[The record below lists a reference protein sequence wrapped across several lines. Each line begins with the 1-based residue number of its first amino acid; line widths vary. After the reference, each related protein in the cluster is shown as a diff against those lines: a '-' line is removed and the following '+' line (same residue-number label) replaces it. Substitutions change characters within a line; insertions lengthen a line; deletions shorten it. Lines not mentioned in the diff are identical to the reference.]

1 MRYAL
6 IMLLLCFSLTLSA
19 TTYYVATNGSNSN
32 NGTTTSTPWL
42 TLQYGI
48 DHVKAGDILY
58 IRGGTYRTTGNASS
72 SALLT
77 MSGMAGTSS
86 SHITISAYPG
96 EVPVLNL
103 DNITTNQPA
112 VFALFMNGS
121 TYLDLKGLT
130 VTGLAQPSSA
140 TNVAGFYTTNSSH
153 ITIENCVCHHMG
165 GYGFTCNNSTYVT
178 YKNCDAHHCADP
190 YSANGAWENANG
202 FGVTGGVAQN
212 TSDNIAFD
220 GCRSWNN
227 ADDGFDFYG
236 VDAYITVNNCW
247 SFYNGYDDS
256 FNPEGNGQGFKLG
269 PNYTTTYNS
278 TVRRVITNCVA
289 AGNKYH
295 GFDQNYGS
303 SWGTCRM
310 NFYNNTAFG
319 NAQMG
324 WAFNYISGIDN
335 IFKNNIA
342 VNNTAG
348 TANVASST
356 QDHNSWNGTVT
367 ASAAD
372 FQSTTISQLTSARQS
387 DGSLPVL
394 TTFHLAAGSDLIN
407 AGVDAGLPFTG
418 TAPDMGAFETGT
430 VTSVQVPAFSSA
442 AVENATPSIL
452 TMTYNMTLA
461 NIVPAASAF
470 TVLVNSV
477 ARAVNSVVVS
487 GTNVQLTLAN
497 PVVNGNVV
505 TVAYT
510 KPATSP
516 LQTSASGQAI
526 TIAAQAVTNK
536 VTATVTPA
544 YVSSSIENATPT
556 VLTLTYNLALGTTIP
571 ATSAF
576 SVLVNAVARTVS
588 SVSVSGT
595 KVQLVLASGI
605 KYGDIITFGYTK
617 PAANALQTVAGGQA
631 ATISGQS
638 VINNL
643 ANPAKDALPIT
654 ITMTIS
660 PNHHINRILN
670 ILLVYTGSLATQAAS
685 ITPEIIRISDL
696 TGKLFNETFLTTGVT
711 SVKIPVNL
719 RSGIY
724 NVILSTAGVQMA
736 AQRMIVY

>member
-1 MRYAL
+1 
-6 IMLLLCFSLTLSA
+6 
-19 TTYYVATNGSNSN
+19 
-32 NGTTTSTPWL
+32 
-42 TLQYGI
+42 
-48 DHVKAGDILY
+48 
-58 IRGGTYRTTGNASS
+58 
-72 SALLT
+72 
-77 MSGMAGTSS
+77 
-86 SHITISAYPG
+86 
-96 EVPVLNL
+96 
-103 DNITTNQPA
+103 
-112 VFALFMNGS
+112 
-121 TYLDLKGLT
+121 
-130 VTGLAQPSSA
+130 
-140 TNVAGFYTTNSSH
+140 
-153 ITIENCVCHHMG
+153 
-165 GYGFTCNNSTYVT
+165 
-178 YKNCDAHHCADP
+178 
-190 YSANGAWENANG
+190 
-202 FGVTGGVAQN
+202 
-212 TSDNIAFD
+212 
-220 GCRSWNN
+220 
-227 ADDGFDFYG
+227 
-236 VDAYITVNNCW
+236 
-247 SFYNGYDDS
+247 
-256 FNPEGNGQGFKLG
+256 
-269 PNYTTTYNS
+269 
-278 TVRRVITNCVA
+278 
-289 AGNKYH
+289 
-295 GFDQNYGS
+295 
-303 SWGTCRM
+303 
-310 NFYNNTAFG
+310 
-319 NAQMG
+319 
-324 WAFNYISGIDN
+324 
-335 IFKNNIA
+335 
-342 VNNTAG
+342 
-348 TANVASST
+348 
-356 QDHNSWNGTVT
+356 
-367 ASAAD
+367 
-372 FQSTTISQLTSARQS
+372 
-387 DGSLPVL
+387 
-394 TTFHLAAGSDLIN
+394 
-407 AGVDAGLPFTG
+407 
-418 TAPDMGAFETGT
+418 
-430 VTSVQVPAFSSA
+430 
-442 AVENATPSIL
+442 
-452 TMTYNMTLA
+452 MTLA

-526 TIAAQAVTNK
+526 TITAQAVTNK

-617 PAANALQTVAGGQA
+617 PAANALQTAAGGQA